1 MIFRNPIR
9 ALPARANSPSLV
21 ATGSQGAVVSQP
33 PTNCQS
39 KRALGKAPLLLAGP
53 PTTGRCA
60 RRGFTLIEL
69 LTCIAIIGIMAA
81 SLIPT
86 TSSARNS
93 AKRAKTRGQ
102 FAQWSAAIE
111 AFRQEYGY
119 YPTFE
124 ATGANAN
131 KVNGNTQ
138 GNGNLQ
144 QVHRFYET
152 LVGTRRDGQPLT
164 GAATGNPVPPLG
176 QNTRR
181 IQFITFT
188 DADMVP
194 AVTNDPALTPKRGL
208 IRDAFDNTDIAVLV
222 DRNLDGSIKFSGTGG
237 DGINTLPMV
246 TSSDGTRLAPSS
258 AGTAADFP
266 PVAQGGVRAGVV
278 FYSAPPGVRTGDSSL
293 LIMSWK

>member
-1 MIFRNPIR
+1 MKTFLQRINGAAGPSADLRHMPKGALRAI
-9 ALPARANSPSLV
+9 ALPRHSGCRRA
-21 ATGSQGAVVSQP
+21 
-33 PTNCQS
+33 
-39 KRALGKAPLLLAGP
+39 
-53 PTTGRCA
+53 
-60 RRGFTLIEL
+60 FTLIEL
-69 LTCIAIIGIMAA
+69 LTVLAIIGIMAA
-81 SLIPT
+81 ILIPT

-93 AKRAKTRGQ
+93 AKKAKTRGQ
-102 FAQWSAAIE
+102 FAQWGAAIE

-124 ATGANAN
+124 TTGANAN

-164 GAATGNPVPPLG
+164 GAATGNPTPPLG

-181 IQFITFT
+181 IPFITFT
-188 DADMVP
+188 EADMVP
-194 AVTNDPALTPKRGL
+194 AVTADASLTAKRGL

-222 DRNLDGSIKFSGTGG
+222 DRNLDGSIKVGGTGG
-237 DGINTLPMV
+237 DGINSLPLV
-246 TSSDGTRLAPSS
+246 TSPDAVRIGPSS
-258 AGTAADFP
+258 AGATADFP
-266 PVAQGGVRAGVV
+266 TAAQGGVRSGVV